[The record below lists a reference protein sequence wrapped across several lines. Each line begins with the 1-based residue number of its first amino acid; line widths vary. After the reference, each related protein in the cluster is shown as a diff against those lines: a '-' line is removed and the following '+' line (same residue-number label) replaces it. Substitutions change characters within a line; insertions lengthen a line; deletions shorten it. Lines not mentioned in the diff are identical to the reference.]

1 MDGNSSIC
9 GTESCSSA
17 VKLLKDDQIALTE
30 LFSEYEQVEDYKKKE
45 EIVSKISMALSSY
58 FTLETDV
65 VYPALVSMAVFSQDV
80 CAGAESHHQAK
91 LILDQLQRLT
101 ADIDASS
108 YGKAVQALS
117 ATVKKHF
124 AEERQTFFPAIDRCS
139 EKAEE
144 LNQQLK
150 QFKAERST

>member
-1 MDGNSSIC
+1 MDGNSSNC

-17 VKLLKDDQIALTE
+17 VKLLKEDQLALTK
-30 LFSEYEQVEDYKKKE
+30 LFSEFEQVEDYKKKE
-45 EIVSKISMALSSY
+45 EIVGKISMALSSY
-58 FTLETDV
+58 FALEVDV
-65 VYPALVSMAVFSQDV
+65 VYPTLVDKAAFSQAV

-101 ADIDASS
+101 ADIDASV
-108 YGKAVQALS
+108 YDKTVQDLS
-117 ATVKKHF
+117 AKVQKHF
-124 AEERQTFFPAIDRCS
+124 ADEGQALFPAIDKCS

-144 LNQQLK
+144 LNQKLK